1 MPVQSLSRA
10 ALLLTLSAGTA
21 LAAPPPGVGTAAG
34 GRPPTAGQNAAG
46 GLDRRPITP
55 PAAAGTAPH
64 PATPPTPH
72 QAVSGLSRRPV
83 APGREA
89 GLTLRPDG
97 AGLGTGLSRRPTDLP
112 TPASPAGDPAAL
124 GRQNRPDFSYGRPGL
139 EGESRPHL
147 FGRVFGLQQRDH
159 RVPAAARSVE
169 APGLSHPPG
178 LVRGAEETETGA
190 GQPQERGRPG
200 TLPPVAQAAQ
210 RRDLSQ
216 AERLL
221 ALRLAQI
228 DHLRDVALQNG
239 NAELMQQADKLEELA
254 RAQFDRRR
262 NDDPTE
268 PVSPPS
274 DAPETPEP

>member
-1 MPVQSLSRA
+1 
-10 ALLLTLSAGTA
+10 
-21 LAAPPPGVGTAAG
+21 
-34 GRPPTAGQNAAG
+34 
-46 GLDRRPITP
+46 
-55 PAAAGTAPH
+55 
-64 PATPPTPH
+64 
-72 QAVSGLSRRPV
+72 
-83 APGREA
+83 
-89 GLTLRPDG
+89 
-97 AGLGTGLSRRPTDLP
+97 
-112 TPASPAGDPAAL
+112 
-124 GRQNRPDFSYGRPGL
+124 
-139 EGESRPHL
+139 
-147 FGRVFGLQQRDH
+147 
-159 RVPAAARSVE
+159 
-169 APGLSHPPG
+169 
-178 LVRGAEETETGA
+178 
-190 GQPQERGRPG
+190 
-200 TLPPVAQAAQ
+200 VAQAAQ